1 MFDDLCNPLLSL
13 AYAIRADHTGE
24 LESNR
29 IQAFQRADLRAGESN
44 YHVLNLKN
52 RRELA
57 RRPQLRHW
65 SKEQQID
72 LIQSPPCT
80 LRKQQ
85 VTWTKVVENAK
96 VAL

>member
-1 MFDDLCNPLLSL
+1 MFDDLCSPLLSL

-65 SKEQQID
+65 SKVQQID
-72 LIQSPPCT
+72 LI
-80 LRKQQ
+80 
-85 VTWTKVVENAK
+85 
-96 VAL
+96 